1 MKRKLTLISIF
12 LAAIIISMSFISV
25 VGHQSVQANEKESS
39 SPLFAIQTQRATQ
52 TKSQGITPIF
62 IGKEKTL
69 NIFPTQVQN
78 ENIIIKAI
86 QFFNSN
92 PTLLNKL
99 VNKLDQFPSITR
111 VLASYGINKIDI
123 QNYLRTIKNNPSLIL
138 EESADTQNILSLD
151 NNNLQQPLGL
161 STSNPLAC
169 FIMGIIV
176 LVPLTAL
183 LTLLSLVFTLRI
195 LTCLNI
201 NDCANT
207 IANQIWNQ
215 LLQGLTQK

>member
-1 MKRKLTLISIF
+1 MKKNLTLISIF
-12 LAAIIISMSFISV
+12 LAAIIMSMSFISV

-39 SPLFAIQTQRATQ
+39 SPLFAIQTYRATQ
-52 TKSQGITPIF
+52 TKSQSITPVF
-62 IGKEKTL
+62 IGKEKAL
-69 NIFPTQVQN
+69 NIFPTQVKN

-99 VNKLDQFPSITR
+99 VNKLDQFPYITR
-111 VLASYGINKIDI
+111 LLASYGINKLEI

-138 EESADTQNILSLD
+138 DESDDIQNILSLD
-151 NNNLQQPLGL
+151 NNNIQQPLGL
-161 STSNPLAC
+161 STSNPLGC

-176 LVPLTAL
+176 LVPLTAF

-207 IANQIWNQ
+207 IVNQIWNQ